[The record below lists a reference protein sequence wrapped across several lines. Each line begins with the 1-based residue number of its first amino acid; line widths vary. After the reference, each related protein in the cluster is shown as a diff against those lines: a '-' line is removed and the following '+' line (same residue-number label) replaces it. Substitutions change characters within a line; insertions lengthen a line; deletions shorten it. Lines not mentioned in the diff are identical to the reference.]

1 MEKSEN
7 LNELATALSAAQA
20 EIEDAEKSR
29 SNPAFRSKYAD
40 LGAIVDAC
48 KPALTKHG
56 LAFSQVFEPSEA
68 GVLRLTTMLL
78 HQSGQW
84 LAGTITMPLAKV
96 DPQGYGSAATYAR
109 RYGLAAIVGVC
120 PEDDDAQAASAP
132 RQQAESRGDQRAAS
146 QPPAE
151 HASPGR
157 SEREDLIGQVHTLFK
172 ELHATTKFYPWCS
185 GVLKREVGGISDLEF
200 ADLRALHR
208 HLSTEKALLE
218 GQARQQGKLA
228 QEQGA

>member
-68 GVLRLTTMLL
+68 GMLRLTTLLL

-84 LAGTITMPLAKV
+84 LAGTITMPLAKL
-96 DPQGYGSAATYAR
+96 DPQGYGS
-109 RYGLAAIVGVC
+109 
-120 PEDDDAQAASAP
+120 
-132 RQQAESRGDQRAAS
+132 
-146 QPPAE
+146 
-151 HASPGR
+151 
-157 SEREDLIGQVHTLFK
+157 
-172 ELHATTKFYPWCS
+172 
-185 GVLKREVGGISDLEF
+185 
-200 ADLRALHR
+200 
-208 HLSTEKALLE
+208 
-218 GQARQQGKLA
+218 
-228 QEQGA
+228 